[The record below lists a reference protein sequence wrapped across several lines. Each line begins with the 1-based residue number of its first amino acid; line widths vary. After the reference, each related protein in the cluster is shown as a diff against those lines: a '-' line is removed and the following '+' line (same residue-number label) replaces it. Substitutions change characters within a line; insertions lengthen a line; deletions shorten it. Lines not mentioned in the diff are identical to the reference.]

1 MNPDTS
7 APRTPMMFIFGTK
20 EFKNKV
26 YDSIKQGAVLK
37 RFQSTIENKME
48 FVTPTNHTFGS
59 VYMDF
64 IGENYV
70 LLVYENPNHDHTNP
84 WEFKVEE
91 KDFVFKKNPK
101 LSDLQNFEN
110 LVKYFKEIEES
121 INKFTQTH
129 MGFDYK
135 DGIPKGLTDLL
146 EYDLFVGLSDV
157 CDQFEFNLVVA
168 DKFEG
173 DLNGITQAL
182 FPFIR
187 VVENSSQAVF
197 FKDIILKA

>member
-1 MNPDTS
+1 MNPNTNR
-7 APRTPMMFIFGTK
+7 APMMFIFGTK

-26 YDSIKQGAVLK
+26 YESIKQGAVLQ
-37 RFQSTIENKME
+37 RFPSKVENKLE
-48 FVTPTNHTFGS
+48 FVTPTSHTFGS

-64 IGENYV
+64 IGEKYV
-70 LLVYENPNHDHTNP
+70 LVVYENPNHDHTNP
-84 WEFKVEE
+84 WEFKVQE
-91 KDFVFKKNPK
+91 KDFVFKKDPE
-101 LSDLQNFEN
+101 LSNLQNFEN
-110 LVKYFKEIEES
+110 LVKYFKEIEEN
-121 INKFTQTH
+121 INVFIQSQF
-129 MGFDYK
+129 GFEYK

-173 DLNGITQAL
+173 DLNEITPAIL
-182 FPFIR
+182 PFIR
-187 VVENSSQAVF
+187 VVESNKQAVF

>member
-1 MNPDTS
+1 MNPSHSTPR
-7 APRTPMMFIFGTK
+7 APEMFIFGTK
-20 EFKNKV
+20 DFKNKV
-26 YDSIKQGAVLK
+26 YDSINQGAVLQRSPAIK
-37 RFQSTIENKME
+37 ENKME
-48 FVTPTNHTFGS
+48 FLLPNNQTFGS

-64 IGENYV
+64 IGDNYT

-84 WEFKVEE
+84 WDFKVEE
-91 KDFVFKKNPK
+91 KDFVFKKNPE
-101 LSDLQNFEN
+101 LSNLQNFEN

-129 MGFDYK
+129 MGFEYK

-157 CDQFEFNLVVA
+157 CDQFEFNLIIA

-173 DLNGITQAL
+173 DLNGITQVL
-182 FPFIR
+182 LPFIR